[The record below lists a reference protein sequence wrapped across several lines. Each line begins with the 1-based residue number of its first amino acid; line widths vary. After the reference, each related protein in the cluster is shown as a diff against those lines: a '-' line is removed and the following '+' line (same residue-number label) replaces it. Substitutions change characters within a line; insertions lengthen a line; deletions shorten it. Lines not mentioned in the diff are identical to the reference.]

1 MDISNIY
8 FKKNQSFEIFSQDR
22 VKIGWLKMNK
32 ENY

>member
-8 FKKNQSFEIFSQDR
+8 LKNESFEIVAQEW

-32 ENY
+32 EN